1 MKRFTIS
8 VFVLLVGVSSV
19 PAGRLKDMS
28 GSVENNVFKDK
39 KFNFSLTFS
48 EAWKHALQKNEDNFR
63 LLLTQRNYD
72 IPPSYINA
80 PDYTQIPRI
89 VLWTDTT
96 SLSPFAFLDSLVSE
110 TWRTNQKKEMLQ
122 EFEILSSIP
131 ASGTSREAAIPRG
144 RKPVDIGG
152 EQGVLWQ
159 AKSKYVKEIELS
171 AGAQAGTRINGAY
184 GGAIVAVKHDNRV
197 LAFHFMCEWDFFDAV
212 LNDVLKIIGSLTFD
226 GNTAPDKKV
235 EAEG

>member
-1 MKRFTIS
+1 MRRITIS
-8 VFVLLVGVSSV
+8 ILVLLFSISSV
-19 PAGRLKDMS
+19 LAGRQKDMS
-28 GSVENNVFKDK
+28 GTVENDVYKDK
-39 KFNFSLTFS
+39 KYNFTLGFS
-48 EAWKHALQKNEDNFR
+48 EAWKYTLQKNEDNFR

-96 SLSPFAFLDSLVSE
+96 SLDAFAFLDSLVSE
-110 TWRTNQKKEMLQ
+110 AWRSEQKKEMLK

-131 ASGTSREAAIPRG
+131 ASGTRREAAIPRG

-152 EQGVLWQ
+152 EQGILWQ

-184 GGAIVAVKHDNRV
+184 GGAIVAVKHEGRV
-197 LAFHFMCEWDFFDAV
+197 LVFHFMSEWDFFDAV
-212 LNDVLKIIGSLTFD
+212 LNEVLKIIGSLSFEGNAKPAEKVGSD
-226 GNTAPDKKV
+226 G
-235 EAEG
+235 

>member
-1 MKRFTIS
+1 MKKFTIS
-8 VFVLLVGVSSV
+8 VLVMLFCVSSV
-19 PAGRLKDMS
+19 LAGRQKDLS
-28 GSVENNVFKDK
+28 GSVDNNIFKDK
-39 KFNFSLTFS
+39 KYNFSLTLS
-48 EAWKHALQKNEDNFR
+48 DAWKYTLQKNEDNFR

-80 PDYTQIPRI
+80 PDYTQIPRV

-96 SLSPFAFLDSLVSE
+96 SLNAFAFLDSLVSE
-110 TWRTNQKKEMLQ
+110 TWRTDQKKEMLK

-131 ASGTSREAAIPRG
+131 ASGTRREAAIPRG

-184 GGAIVAVKHDNRV
+184 GGAIVSVKHEGRILV
-197 LAFHFMCEWDFFDAV
+197 FHFMCEWDFFDAA
-212 LNDVLKIIGSLTFD
+212 LNDVLKIIGSLSFD
-226 GNTAPDKKV
+226 GKAPADKKV

>member
-1 MKRFTIS
+1 MRRTAVSIL
-8 VFVLLVGVSSV
+8 LLVFAVSTV
-19 PAGRLKDMS
+19 LAGRQKDMS
-28 GSVENNVFKDK
+28 GTVENDVYKDK
-39 KFNFSLTFS
+39 KYNFSLILN
-48 EAWKHALQKNEDNFR
+48 EAWKYTLQKNEDNFR

-72 IPPSYINA
+72 IPPSYVNA

-96 SLSPFAFLDSLVSE
+96 SLNAFAFLDSLVSE
-110 TWRTNQKKEMLQ
+110 TWRSEQKKEMLK

-131 ASGTSREAAIPRG
+131 ASGTRREAAIPRG

-184 GGAIVAVKHDNRV
+184 GGALVAVKHEGRV
-197 LAFHFMCEWDFFDAV
+197 LVFHFMCEWDFFDAV
-212 LNDVLKIIGSLTFD
+212 LTEAIKILGSLKFED
-226 GNTAPDKKV
+226 NTQDEKKV
-235 EAEG
+235 QTEG